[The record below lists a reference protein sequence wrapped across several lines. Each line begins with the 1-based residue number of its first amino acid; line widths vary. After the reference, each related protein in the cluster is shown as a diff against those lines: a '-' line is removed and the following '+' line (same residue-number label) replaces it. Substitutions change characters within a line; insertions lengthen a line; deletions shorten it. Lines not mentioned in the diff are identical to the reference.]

1 MSRRDQ
7 PPIPVVL
14 TLPAEPPTP
23 AEVDAI
29 LQAAD
34 EIVGRGGRSGL
45 ALVLKGSASQKVR
58 EQGWDRS
65 PAYGALSHHTVD
77 EITTKVDWCIH
88 HRWLHIEYER
98 GIPLLYFTE
107 KGWERVKALWVQRL
121 LEQFAAWQTAG
132 ALQQLWSQM
141 EHMHREIKLLRL
153 TVIAHGGRRDLVPA
167 LQAWKAH
174 EVKKVR
180 QAINETLGVL
190 GPVIDATTIPGM
202 AADGASRS
210 DSGK

>member
-1 MSRRDQ
+1 MSRRDR

-14 TLPAEPPTP
+14 TLPAEAPTP

-29 LQAAD
+29 LQATD
-34 EIVGRGGRSGL
+34 VLVGRGGRSGL

-65 PAYGALSHHTVD
+65 PAYGELSRYTVD

-107 KGWERVKALWVQRL
+107 KGWERVKALWVRRL
-121 LEQFAAWQTAG
+121 LEQFTAWQKAD
-132 ALQQLWSQM
+132 ALQQLWPQM
-141 EHMHREIKLLRL
+141 QHVHRDIKLMLL
-153 TVIAHGGRRDLVPA
+153 TAIAQGQRRDLVRRCKPGKLTRSRRCA
-167 LQAWKAH
+167 
-174 EVKKVR
+174 R
-180 QAINETLGVL
+180 QSA
-190 GPVIDATTIPGM
+190 
-202 AADGASRS
+202 RR
-210 DSGK
+210 